1 MYWGAPYPRAY
12 MQILRTPGLI
22 MFGLCDERFSNV
34 SDFRHM
40 TMPTRATVLGPVF
53 LARYQQRAR

>member
-1 MYWGAPYPRAY
+1 

-22 MFGLCDERFSNV
+22 MFGLCDERFSNS